1 MASSFCMHVLTMAP
15 HSAAQ
20 RHATLSLPWLPTPA
34 SGLRELLDNFKK
46 TQPVARTPLRCVP
59 AEPTRMICK
68 LRSGASGANQS
79 LGKRDSRFAGKAVS
93 KSRSLGAS
101 RPRSRPV
108 RRSAASGAVKTSVF
122 KRINKF
128 KERTASTARVSGGA
142 ASGANVG
149 NGTTRPQLQVGSLAT
164 IDRCFVAGDARE
176 DDAAHKQRHRSKDLD
191 NWAQTCSRCAFEK
204 WSKRYTP
211 PPWLKTK
218 PNWMS
223 GAWGV
228 GCGWCAAG
236 KVSEAV
242 ASRRHALIA
251 ENKAVGVAKQAASR
265 FSTWSRY
272 DAKKCLNA
280 QNFARSM
287 LMHERTD
294 LHRIAAAVF
303 HSPEAHLHQITWNPL
318 PQPSL
323 PLTAGSVTEKSTKHA
338 LQTSMSQAV
347 SDAVARNFQVG
358 SVLDPFRGCVPQE
371 QDWIDLRA
379 HSSSCISM
387 LKQARVAGKKKNLV
401 TQNATRAGK

>member
-1 MASSFCMHVLTMAP
+1 
-15 HSAAQ
+15 
-20 RHATLSLPWLPTPA
+20 
-34 SGLRELLDNFKK
+34 
-46 TQPVARTPLRCVP
+46 
-59 AEPTRMICK
+59 
-68 LRSGASGANQS
+68 
-79 LGKRDSRFAGKAVS
+79 
-93 KSRSLGAS
+93 
-101 RPRSRPV
+101 
-108 RRSAASGAVKTSVF
+108 
-122 KRINKF
+122 
-128 KERTASTARVSGGA
+128 
-142 ASGANVG
+142 
-149 NGTTRPQLQVGSLAT
+149 
-164 IDRCFVAGDARE
+164 
-176 DDAAHKQRHRSKDLD
+176 
-191 NWAQTCSRCAFEK
+191 
-204 WSKRYTP
+204 
-211 PPWLKTK
+211 
-218 PNWMS
+218 MS

-294 LHRIAAAVF
+294 LHRIAAAFF
-303 HSPEAHLHQITWNPL
+303 HSPEAHLHQITWTPL

-347 SDAVARNFQVG
+347 SDAVARHFQVG
-358 SVLDPFRGCVPQE
+358 SVLDPFPGCVPQE
-371 QDWIDLRA
+371 QVWIDLWA

-387 LKQARVAGKKKNLV
+387 LKQARVAGKK
-401 TQNATRAGK
+401 QNPGYTTSDSRRKMITIMAEVVREGTRKRLKAATSSTVALDDWKGRKLLRVRVDTPEAPYYYDGVLGIVRKTYGSHAAVADDITEDHARHSLQRLEVFRRRFLTPLEFKPIGDARSSPWRRARLLRRGA